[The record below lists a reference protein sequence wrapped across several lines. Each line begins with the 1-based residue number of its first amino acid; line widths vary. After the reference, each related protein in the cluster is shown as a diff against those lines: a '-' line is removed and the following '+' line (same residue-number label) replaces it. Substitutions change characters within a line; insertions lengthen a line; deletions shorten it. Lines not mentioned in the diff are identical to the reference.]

1 MILASAA
8 GSERSAS
15 LQAESQKQVAF
26 VHVLLVSLKCSVKS
40 RFEGRF
46 LPFQ

>member
-15 LQAESQKQVAF
+15 LQAESQKQVSF
-26 VHVLLVSLKCSVKS
+26 VHVLLVSLNA